1 MDPIYYIETS
11 YQKTVNFYLQL
22 IDQNPLCIEDVETLK
37 KMHEDV
43 IKAIGEY
50 FVYLDKEGIPRRDSC
65 ITHWIEKDFLYDTYE
80 DNIRCF
86 LERHLGSS

>member
-50 FVYLDKEGIPRRDSC
+50 FVYLDKEGIPRRDSYL
-65 ITHWIEKDFLYDTYE
+65 TQWIEKDFLYDTYE
-80 DNIRCF
+80 YDILCF